1 MNAVGVIPARWGS
14 TRLPGKALVNIAG
27 RPLIQWVWERASL
40 AKNLTDLMVATDD
53 RRIAAAVEQFGGR
66 VIMTKQNH
74 PSGTDRIAEAV
85 RGTKADVVVNV
96 QGDEPLVDPAL
107 IDRVAEVLLDGAD
120 WDMATAVTP
129 MENDDMLH
137 DPSVVKAVFCEDGR
151 ALYFSRAVIPFMRDA
166 RASVC
171 AGADRYWRH
180 IGIYGYQ
187 RLFLERLVKTPPCDL
202 ETAER
207 LEQLR
212 ALHIGA
218 RMKVLQ
224 AESPGPG
231 VDTPED
237 VPRAEEALRRAGLV
251 SC

>member
-1 MNAVGVIPARWGS
+1 MKAVGVIPARWAS

-27 RPLIQWVWERASL
+27 KPLIQWVWERASH
-40 AKNLTDLMVATDD
+40 AKNLSELIVATDD
-53 RRIAAAVEQFGGR
+53 KRIVSAVEKLGGR
-66 VIMTKQNH
+66 AVMTRADH
-74 PSGTDRIAEAV
+74 PSGTDRIAEAIK
-85 RGTKADVVVNV
+85 GIAADVVVNV

-107 IDRVAEVLLDGAD
+107 IDRVAEVLLNGKD

-129 MENDDMLH
+129 MENDEMLH
-137 DPSVVKAVFCEDGR
+137 DPSVVKAVFSGEGR
-151 ALYFSRAVIPFMRDA
+151 ALYFSRSVIPFMRDVS
-166 RASVC
+166 ASV
-171 AGADRYWRH
+171 GEGGRYWRH
-180 IGIYGYQ
+180 VGIYGYQ
-187 RLFLERLVKTPPCDL
+187 RTFLERLVRTPPCDL
-202 ETAER
+202 EAAEK

-237 VPRAEEALRRAGLV
+237 VKRAETALRKAGLIPR
-251 SC
+251 